1 MCCNVLLPHR
11 HSYAYGHT
19 SRPLSFY
26 SCARALKLASVMVA
40 SHYSYIYSDL
50 DTSKGSNCIA
60 LYSFSASNR
69 DFEPPNVVH
78 SKRLLLTQQP
88 PVTRAP
94 ALSKLCRDAASDG
107 RAVHQ
112 SQTTQTTK
120 DEKAREVPAM
130 VDAFIATQR
139 RAVFAQGT

>member
-1 MCCNVLLPHR
+1 MCCNILLPHR
-11 HSYAYGHT
+11 HTYAYGHIF
-19 SRPLSFY
+19 RPLSICSY
-26 SCARALKLASVMVA
+26 ARALKLASVMVA
-40 SHYSYIYSDL
+40 SHYSYIYSNL
-50 DTSKGSNCIA
+50 DTSKRSDCIA

-78 SKRLLLTQQP
+78 NKRLLLTQQP

-94 ALSKLCRDAASDG
+94 ALSKLCRDTASDG

-112 SQTTQTTK
+112 SQTTKTTE
-120 DEKAREVPAM
+120 DEEAREVPAM

-139 RAVFAQGT
+139 RAVSAQGT